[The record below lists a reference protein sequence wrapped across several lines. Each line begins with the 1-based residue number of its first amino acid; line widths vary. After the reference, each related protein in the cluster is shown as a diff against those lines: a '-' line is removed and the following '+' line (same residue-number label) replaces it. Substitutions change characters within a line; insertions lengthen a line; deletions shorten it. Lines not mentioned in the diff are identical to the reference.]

1 MSQVHPPL
9 AGYTRADVPLKVLET
24 SVSAATTVPLTGILE
39 IFTEDGL
46 LKLMI
51 SGDVAANLRIDLV
64 QFLAN
69 AEAGL
74 NQQKVNHTHRQ
85 WRVQWPREK

>member
-1 MSQVHPPL
+1 MSQVHAPL

-51 SGDVAANLRIDLV
+51 SGDTAANLRIDLV

-69 AEAGL
+69 AEA
-74 NQQKVNHTHRQ
+74 
-85 WRVQWPREK
+85 PA